1 MFLIKRL
8 NQITD
13 VQKPPLKKGRLY
25 SISVIHFIPPA
36 LSGLFERLHTSLYAA
51 FVSVAHLPYS
61 FPYRHK
67 PNPCRFRTV
76 PSPGL
81 PWVTVSQGKARRADA
96 KKRTERPF
104 CPLAI
109 LAGEAFR
116 CPEGLPRIQS
126 RISISL
132 PQQKG
137 TTSPAFTWTVL
148 LQVTQYTS
156 VS

>member
-13 VQKPPLKKGRLY
+13 AQKPPLKKGRLY
-25 SISVIHFIPPA
+25 SLSVIHFIPPA

-81 PWVTVSQGKARRADA
+81 PWVTVSQGSHDGRTQKRGQNGRSVLLLFLQGRHFAARRDS
-96 KKRTERPF
+96 PGF
-104 CPLAI
+104 S
-109 LAGEAFR
+109 
-116 CPEGLPRIQS
+116 PESPSVCRS
-126 RISISL
+126 RRGPPHRLSHGRSC
-132 PQQKG
+132 
-137 TTSPAFTWTVL
+137 
-148 LQVTQYTS
+148 YR
-156 VS
+156 